1 MMDGLP
7 VSEPFP
13 SNEGRYLRLTCVH
26 SNPLNV
32 SEPFPSNEGRYP
44 YLLKPLCCLM
54 SRGRLRG
61 LLI

>member
-1 MMDGLP
+1 MKVATPKKTKPYTVMM
-7 VSEPFP
+7 E
-13 SNEGRYLRLTCVH
+13 
-26 SNPLNV
+26 LNV